1 MPDIDTPINLVRA
14 LKERRAVLF
23 AGAGL
28 SLGAGLPDWKS
39 MIAPLVDELKEQ
51 GIKNIPDDPLE
62 IAEYYEIQFGRAQ
75 LEKNVR
81 DIINSFEARP
91 TPVHNAIVR
100 LPWKAIITT
109 NYDRVIEEAL
119 EEQRVRHEVMCLD
132 KTMVFGSEGQV
143 NLIKIHGDIL
153 RHGSIILSRS
163 DYDEYDRN
171 FSTVIRYIQG
181 LVVNH
186 VFLFVGF
193 DLTDPNFQ
201 RIWNMVHLDLG
212 LYGLRSFALMRQ
224 PDDLFRKRWA
234 RRNLDL
240 LSFAEY
246 ADIPDFFNSLDRQM
260 RSLETDD
267 SLDETQLDHL
277 DDLWRKIMEDIYKWI
292 DPRGIFQ
299 FDKTIVRGDLELERI
314 FVRPRLRSWAD
325 EKKGEAICKEC
336 GEPLQIVSGI
346 GGKRSGRAVSSPESG
361 RKMYACQNPECGRYD
376 MGVYVSLAEID
387 ESFPTGVVP
396 VKDVLSKVKKTV
408 IIGDPG
414 VGKSTLL
421 KSIALSAAIKKQEEY
436 GINGEPLP
444 FLIELRN
451 YSAALAE
458 NRVAGLKE
466 YLVWHTQEKLQNMDS
481 GYVLDGFSRGRFL
494 VLLDGLDEVDPARR
508 RKVSDDVTN
517 LISQYPEC
525 QWILTSRP
533 AGYDAVRLV
542 GDFPHYTLEP
552 FDNDELKEFLKRWY
566 EVFSGWDHTAWPDP
580 DGTAEELHGV
590 ILSRD
595 RIRAIAQ
602 NPLMATILVMV
613 HNVGRR
619 LPERRTDF
627 YEAAIRTIAGTWEA
641 WKFGAQDPNFPDVKD
656 IFVALGEVAY
666 RIHRTQEENIVPES
680 RLKSWLAGSF
690 RDRLGIDASTAN
702 REVDRFLTLIRERT
716 GLLVEK
722 GFTKKGEPLYG
733 FVHLTFQEFL
743 AARHLA
749 FQAGRR
755 EWREAI
761 RMYLHHTRWC
771 EVFLLMVGMMGR
783 EDANE
788 ALNRIR
794 NAGTEMEDI
803 LYRDIFFS
811 ARCLADD
818 PEVDQEFG
826 KEIVERLKDVVP
838 QWQPDKRAMKAIER
852 LLDLANL
859 QSWRKEICT
868 WLVSVFS
875 DFQIKIKVNII
886 SILAQYP
893 VLKDN
898 VYEIVL
904 SSLKDCNKESDV
916 SDWNMREAMVNFL
929 KLIERAGEEE
939 RNLIKEWLKHPDSP
953 VRISALEYF
962 QAVRAG
968 VEVSDARLLLEDA
981 DKFARLTAV
990 MYFNI
995 VKLAGKEELILIG
1008 KLLKDN
1014 EWNVRREAVRYFE
1027 TVEVI
1032 EEEEL
1037 SIIKDLLKDS
1047 YSSVREAVV
1056 KYFQVKGTGEDEE
1069 RSAIRVLLG
1078 DSDNYVRRAAID
1090 YFQEKELMIEED
1102 RVFLLKELLNFP
1114 GKYLHEALKFFLYK
1128 GLLIMKEWYMYTK
1141 DILERSVQDNLW
1153 DVFKKYVRKAAID
1166 YYKGKGVLSENE
1178 CTDESMQNKYLQ
1190 PIKDQ
1195 EEHDL
1200 IKQSLCSQFTE
1211 EVAELLAYIRAME
1224 VAGKKEHD
1232 LIKDLLTHDS
1242 WTTRTRA
1249 MEYFA
1254 RKKEYDRIMNLIED
1268 PEWHV
1273 RRSAVDIFRAKGGEG
1288 KESLF
1293 IKELLKK
1300 ETDWSVRAS
1309 AVDYF
1314 KGIGGGDE
1322 EVYDIIIKLLYN
1334 SEESDRRAAVEYFTA
1349 MGRGYEEEYTLICD
1363 LVKDSEK
1370 YVREAAIEYFISKP
1384 EIARHVAE
1392 KLEEYLKS
1400 ERSAEIRDAVYDV
1413 MRAIP
1418 IRTSPLSQI
1427 EADYNPNKNT
1437 PSEWFPPMPPMTR
1450 QLIALSSNIETM
1462 CKQNPGLVP
1471 IGSRNIAPAHLIS
1484 AFGEQLL
1491 KATSHSNPPTKKGTA
1506 KTLLSQTTKAIQQKN
1521 GIDPG
1526 QPSEKVA
1533 DRILWSWRLACI
1545 YGRVFEP
1552 MVQISATRVPY
1563 DIRMN
1568 LASRYH
1574 IPSDENQF
1582 KYFLNRLEKEME
1594 IKYNQQIP
1602 GCPRSWGSEIF
1613 SQHYV
1618 PDWEPGDENCEFY
1631 PSLITHALALTSAN
1645 ADQLKN
1651 GPNEKHA
1658 LILSETSVITWL
1670 LRLWETLLEPWERLL
1685 PNTPVPS
1692 DILKIS
1698 GITTQMGPDREKWV
1712 MDSQIRFVIDLRYR
1726 EEIMNKASLYAPGW
1740 WENARKEF
1748 ESMKTAL
1755 PWFPEIEV
1763 EIRGPEKFEDG
1774 VLIKPA
1780 QAVNKQEKEET
1791 INIKPHRKDLA
1802 DEIESLF
1809 NPGKAVRA
1817 LTNLLEPFEAHRWDG
1832 PITARTLEAI
1842 ETANLVSIGKTRK
1855 HTIELLCRLPEIVG
1869 KDDISKY
1876 LDLTFKA
1883 ALNKKIT
1890 VTQGSNLLTAL
1901 ADTLLR
1907 EEVKGADI
1915 TKYLELLREM
1925 AYDKKIRPGLRDAAM
1940 LALGTNY
1947 GYLQQEARIQLAAKL
1962 EQRLDMGRLD
1972 YEKEEEMLSIIKRH
1986 QMATRRR

>member
-1 MPDIDTPINLVRA
+1 M
-14 LKERRAVLF
+14 
-23 AGAGL
+23 
-28 SLGAGLPDWKS
+28 
-39 MIAPLVDELKEQ
+39 
-51 GIKNIPDDPLE
+51 
-62 IAEYYEIQFGRAQ
+62 
-75 LEKNVR
+75 
-81 DIINSFEARP
+81 
-91 TPVHNAIVR
+91 
-100 LPWKAIITT
+100 
-109 NYDRVIEEAL
+109 
-119 EEQRVRHEVMCLD
+119 
-132 KTMVFGSEGQV
+132 
-143 NLIKIHGDIL
+143 
-153 RHGSIILSRS
+153 
-163 DYDEYDRN
+163 
-171 FSTVIRYIQG
+171 
-181 LVVNH
+181 
-186 VFLFVGF
+186 
-193 DLTDPNFQ
+193 
-201 RIWNMVHLDLG
+201 
-212 LYGLRSFALMRQ
+212 
-224 PDDLFRKRWA
+224 
-234 RRNLDL
+234 
-240 LSFAEY
+240 
-246 ADIPDFFNSLDRQM
+246 
-260 RSLETDD
+260 
-267 SLDETQLDHL
+267 
-277 DDLWRKIMEDIYKWI
+277 
-292 DPRGIFQ
+292 
-299 FDKTIVRGDLELERI
+299 
-314 FVRPRLRSWAD
+314 
-325 EKKGEAICKEC
+325 
-336 GEPLQIVSGI
+336 
-346 GGKRSGRAVSSPESG
+346 SSPESG
-361 RKMYACQNPECGRYD
+361 RKVYACQNPECGRYD

-421 KSIALSAAIKKQEEY
+421 KSIALSAAIKNQEQEY

-466 YLVWHTQEKLQNMDS
+466 YLVWHTQEKLRSMDS

-508 RKVSDDVTN
+508 RKVSDDVAN

-552 FDNDELKEFLKRWY
+552 FDDNELKEFLKRWY
-566 EVFSGWDHTAWPDP
+566 KVFSGWDHTAWPDP

-590 ILSRD
+590 ILSRA

-602 NPLMATILVMV
+602 NPLMATILVLV
-613 HNVGRR
+613 HNVGHK
-619 LPERRTDF
+619 LPERRADF
-627 YEAAIRTIAGTWEA
+627 YEAAIQTIAGTWEA
-641 WKFGAQDPNFPDVKD
+641 WKFGAKDPDFPDIKD

-680 RLKSWLAGSF
+680 RLKSWLARSF

-722 GFTKKGEPLYG
+722 GFAKKGEPLYG

-743 AARHLA
+743 AASHLA
-749 FQAGRR
+749 SQAGRR

-761 RMYLHHTRWC
+761 RMYLHHPRW
-771 EVFLLMVGMMGR
+771 EETLLLMVGMMGR

-788 ALNRIR
+788 ALSRIR

-803 LYRDIFFS
+803 LFRDIFFS

-818 PEVDQEFG
+818 PEVDQEFA
-826 KEIVERLKDVVP
+826 KEIVQTLKEIVLR
-838 QWQPDKRAMKAIER
+838 WMPDKRAMKAIEK

-859 QSWRKEICT
+859 QSWRVEVCE
-868 WLVSVFS
+868 WLIDMFS
-875 DFQIKIKVNII
+875 KFRPDAKLKTLR
-886 SILAQYP
+886 ILAQYP
-893 VLKDN
+893 TLKNIFHETGLICLKDSERAMRRAAMEYFQA
-898 VYEIVL
+898 VGEGEERTLIRK
-904 SSLKDCNKESDV
+904 SLRDSEGY
-916 SDWNMREAMVNFL
+916 MRLAAAKYFQAVGVAREE
-929 KLIERAGEEE
+929 ERTLVRELLRDSEWYVRQAAADYFKTVGVAGEEE
-939 RNLIKEWLKHPDSP
+939 RALVMEWLKDSEWS
-953 VRISALEYF
+953 VRRAAVKYFTAVGAAGEEERALVREWLKDSEWSMQRAAAEYF
-962 QAVRAG
+962 KAVG
-968 VEVSDARLLLEDA
+968 
-981 DKFARLTAV
+981 AV
-990 MYFNI
+990 
-995 VKLAGKEELILIG
+995 G
-1008 KLLKDN
+1008 
-1014 EWNVRREAVRYFE
+1014 
-1027 TVEVI
+1027 
-1032 EEEEL
+1032 EEERALFRE
-1037 SIIKDLLKDS
+1037 LLKDS
-1047 YSSVREAVV
+1047 DISVRIAAAEYFKAVGV
-1056 KYFQVKGTGEDEE
+1056 AGEEE
-1069 RSAIRVLLG
+1069 RALFRELFRDSEVSA
-1078 DSDNYVRRAAID
+1078 
-1090 YFQEKELMIEED
+1090 
-1102 RVFLLKELLNFP
+1102 
-1114 GKYLHEALKFFLYK
+1114 
-1128 GLLIMKEWYMYTK
+1128 
-1141 DILERSVQDNLW
+1141 
-1153 DVFKKYVRKAAID
+1153 
-1166 YYKGKGVLSENE
+1166 
-1178 CTDESMQNKYLQ
+1178 
-1190 PIKDQ
+1190 
-1195 EEHDL
+1195 
-1200 IKQSLCSQFTE
+1200 
-1211 EVAELLAYIRAME
+1211 
-1224 VAGKKEHD
+1224 
-1232 LIKDLLTHDS
+1232 
-1242 WTTRTRA
+1242 
-1249 MEYFA
+1249 
-1254 RKKEYDRIMNLIED
+1254 RI
-1268 PEWHV
+1268 
-1273 RRSAVDIFRAKGGEG
+1273 
-1288 KESLF
+1288 
-1293 IKELLKK
+1293 
-1300 ETDWSVRAS
+1300 
-1309 AVDYF
+1309 
-1314 KGIGGGDE
+1314 
-1322 EVYDIIIKLLYN
+1322 
-1334 SEESDRRAAVEYFTA
+1334 AAVEYFKA
-1349 MGRGYEEEYTLICD
+1349 VGVAGEEEYALVREWLRDSEKFVRILAAEYFRDVEEKEYAQFRVAGEEEHTLLRELLRSSELFMLEAVAQYFKTVSTVREEGCALFRKLLKD
-1363 LVKDSEK
+1363 PVGSVRRVAAEYFKAVGVAGEEERSLLRELLKDSEM
-1370 YVREAAIEYFISKP
+1370 YVRIAAVEYFKAVDIAGEERTLFRELLKDSEGFVRQAAMEYFKAVGVGEDERSLLRELLKDSEGYVRRVTAEYFKAVGVAGEEELALFRELLRDSEELVRYVAVELFKSIPAVARRDAGVFAGWLKP
-1384 EIARHVAE
+1384 E
-1392 KLEEYLKS
+1392 YS
-1400 ERSAEIRDAVYDV
+1400 DEIRDAVYEV
-1413 MRAIP
+1413 LSAIP
-1418 IRTSPLSQI
+1418 VRTSPLSQI
-1427 EADYNPNKNT
+1427 ETDYNPKKNT

-1450 QLIALSSNIETM
+1450 QLMALSSNIETM

-1471 IGSRNIAPAHLIS
+1471 MGSRNIAPAHLIS

-1491 KATSHSNPPTKKGTA
+1491 KATSHSNPPTKKA
-1506 KTLLSQTTKAIQQKN
+1506 KTLLSQTTKAIKQKN

-1526 QPSEKVA
+1526 QPSDKVA

-1552 MVQISATRVPY
+1552 IVQISATRVPY

-1582 KYFLNRLEKEME
+1582 KYFLKRLEKETE

-1618 PDWEPGDENCEFY
+1618 SDWEPGDENCEFY

-1740 WENARKEF
+1740 WKNARKEF

-1780 QAVNKQEKEET
+1780 QPADKQDKNET

-1832 PITARTLEAI
+1832 PITARALEAI
-1842 ETANLVSIGKTRK
+1842 ETANLVSVGKTRK

-1915 TKYLELLREM
+1915 TKYLELLGEM
-1925 AYDKKIRPGLRDAAM
+1925 AYNEKIRPGLRDAAM